1 MASDVTMTSNRPYLI
16 RGLYEW
22 ISDNGLTPHILADAT
37 AEGVEVP
44 AQAVKEGKVVL
55 NLSQSAVRELDLGN
69 HFINCTARFGGVS
82 QTVTIP
88 VDAVMAVYARENG
101 QGMLFP
107 SDDKPDPPPEGG
119 DDGGGDEGGKKRG
132 HLKVVK

>member
-1 MASDVTMTSNRPYLI
+1 MASDVSMTSNRPYLI

-22 ISDNGLTPHILADAT
+22 IIDNGLTPHILADAT
-37 AEGVEVP
+37 ADEIEVP

-55 NLSQSAVRELDLGN
+55 NLSRSAVRELDLGN
-69 HFINCTARFGGVS
+69 DYIQCTARFGGVS
-82 QTVTIP
+82 QPVTIP
-88 VDAVMAVYARENG
+88 VEAVMAVYARENG

-107 SDDKPDPPPEGG
+107 SDEKPDPPPDGDGG
-119 DDGGGDEGGKKRG
+119 DDDDSAKKRS

>member
-1 MASDVTMTSNRPYLI
+1 MASDVNMTSNRPYLI

-22 ISDNGLTPHILADAT
+22 ITDNGLTPHILADAT
-37 AEGVEVP
+37 AQGVEVP
-44 AQAVKEGKVVL
+44 PQAIKEGKVVL
-55 NLSQSAVRELDLGN
+55 NLSESAVRELELGN
-69 HFINCTARFGGVS
+69 DLIQCQARFGGVS
-82 QTVTIP
+82 SPVAIP

-107 SDDKPDPPPEGG
+107 SDDKPDPPPDGNGG
-119 DDGGGDEGGKKRG
+119 DDSGKKRP

>member
-22 ISDNGLTPHILADAT
+22 ITDNGLTPHVLADAT
-37 AEGVEVP
+37 AEGIDVP
-44 AQAVKEGKVVL
+44 PQAVKEGKIVL
-55 NLSQSAVRELDLGN
+55 NLSQGAVRGLELGN
-69 HFINCTARFGGVS
+69 DLIQCQARFGGVS
-82 QTVTIP
+82 SPVSIP

-107 SDDKPDPPPEGG
+107 SDEKPDPPPDGG
-119 DDGGGDEGGKKRG
+119 DDDDGRKRS

>member
-1 MASDVTMTSNRPYLI
+1 MSSEVTMTSNRPYLI

-22 ISDNGLTPHILADAT
+22 ITDNGLTPHLLADAS

-44 AQAVKEGKVVL
+44 ASAIQDGKVVL
-55 NLSQSAVRELDLGN
+55 NVSSSAVRGLELGN
-69 HFINCTARFGGVS
+69 ELIAFHARFGGVNQAVS
-82 QTVTIP
+82 IP
-88 VDAVMAVYARENG
+88 VDAVLAVYARENG

-107 SDDKPDPPPEGG
+107 NEDKPTPPD
-119 DDGGGDEGGKKRG
+119 DDGGGDKPSGRA

>member
-1 MASDVTMTSNRPYLI
+1 MASDASMTSNRPYLI

-22 ISDNGLTPHILADAT
+22 ITDNGLTPHILADAT
-37 AEGVEVP
+37 ADEIEVP
-44 AQAVKEGKVVL
+44 AQAVKDGKVVL
-55 NLSQSAVRELDLGN
+55 NLDRSAVRELDLGN
-69 HFINCTARFGGVS
+69 DYIQCTARFGGVS
-82 QTVTIP
+82 QPVSIP

-107 SDDKPDPPPEGG
+107 SDEKPDPPPDGD
-119 DDGGGDEGGKKRG
+119 DDGGDSAKKRS

>member
-1 MASDVTMTSNRPYLI
+1 MASDATMTSNRPYLI

-22 ISDNGLTPHILADAT
+22 ITDNGLTPHVLADAT
-37 AEGVEVP
+37 ADEMEVP
-44 AQAVKEGKVVL
+44 SQAVKEGKVVL
-55 NLSQSAVRELDLGN
+55 NLSRSAVRELDLGN
-69 HFINCTARFGGVS
+69 DYIQCTARFGGVS
-82 QTVTIP
+82 QPVTIP

-107 SDDKPDPPPEGG
+107 SDEKPDPPPDGDGG
-119 DDGGGDEGGKKRG
+119 DDDDSAKKRS